1 MLSYVEAEASVHTY
15 SICRAPSWLLSFIS
29 FSALD
34 MHPTVHSPKPV
45 RSLKRSLDRFD
56 SVCDYPSKRKHR
68 RLSSLPLPLPS
79 PDPSENSSF
88 HPSNHLSEAPSRPA
102 LKRKRVVDD
111 PRLCDAPPKRQRLS
125 QSPTS
130 PLSSTVHQWL
140 SQLPRPER
148 APLLRSESA
157 PPRLLSTEIQHSFIE
172 PRELTSA
179 TLARIGMSQANR
191 QRPAS
196 AASSQHTRPGTSD
209 PLYRSLIHRNNI
221 TLDLSGREIEDEI
234 QELLD
239 LHILKGRDSPP
250 LSDAEVFEVVDK
262 AVELMD
268 FAEGKASDIIGTKAF
283 PMDRRHISEGRN
295 IQWTTNALPSNPEY
309 PHQLSAPKPDR
320 HYGYPLS
327 RMSVWTDK
335 EIAVVHH
342 RTAQPY
348 AQPTR
353 ENMFPFLMLEVK
365 SEATGGVLYAAENQ
379 AVGSGVHS
387 VSSLRWLLEEASPA
401 EAPKT
406 TDAVAFTGAVSPRA
420 AVFYIV
426 WYSEKKNRYIM
437 SKFSDVSFL
446 NGPKRPDIQNCRNVM
461 KNVLDYGV
469 NVRQVIIRNAL
480 ADLSPTPLHWK
491 KSRSASSITT
501 ETPPTSFV
509 ADERATK
516 SQRE

>member
-1 MLSYVEAEASVHTY
+1 
-15 SICRAPSWLLSFIS
+15 
-29 FSALD
+29 
-34 MHPTVHSPKPV
+34 MHPTVHSPRPV
-45 RSLKRSLDRFD
+45 RSLKRSLDHFD
-56 SVCDYPSKRKHR
+56 SACENPSKRKHR

-79 PDPSENSSF
+79 PDPSDNASF
-88 HPSNHLSEAPSRPA
+88 HPSNHHSEAPSRPA
-102 LKRKRVVDD
+102 CKRKRVFED
-111 PRLCDAPPKRQRLS
+111 PRPCDAPPKRQRLS

-130 PLSSTVHQWL
+130 PLSSTVCQWL

-148 APLLRSESA
+148 APLLRPESA
-157 PPRLLSTEIQHSFIE
+157 PPRLLNTEAQNSFIE
-172 PRELTSA
+172 PSELTGA

-196 AASSQHTRPGTSD
+196 TASSQYTRPGTSD

-239 LHILKGRDSPP
+239 VHILKGRDSPP
-250 LSDAEVFEVVDK
+250 LTDAEVFEVVDK

-309 PHQLSAPKPDR
+309 PHQLSAPKPDC

-327 RMSVWTDK
+327 RMSEWTDK
-335 EIAVVHH
+335 EIAVVDH

-353 ENMFPFLMLEVK
+353 ENIFPFLMLEVK
-365 SEATGGVLYAAENQ
+365 SEATGGVLYTAENQ

-406 TDAVAFTGAVSPRA
+406 TDAVAFTGAVSPRT

-446 NGPKRPDIQNCRNVM
+446 NGPKLPDIQNCRNVM
-461 KNVLDYGV
+461 NNVLDYGV

-491 KSRSASSITT
+491 KSRSASSIT

-509 ADERATK
+509 VDERASK